1 MGDFVKRRVLHG
13 GYFPVRIKHHDS
25 SLVAFKGRDYDFLK
39 ILFRDD
45 AAPVNRDAVADPGF
59 APQAWPRAT
68 FIGRPFRLS
77 SQLV

>member
-1 MGDFVKRRVLHG
+1 MGDFVKRRVLNG

-59 APQAWPRAT
+59 AP
-68 FIGRPFRLS
+68 FMGRPFRLS